1 MSSPS
6 PALRLS
12 AATFGVVLVLSCQG
26 EREQQRRAEAGRV
39 VRAVQLLRDAP
50 NEGKRP
56 PLSALEHLPP
66 LDEDLGALQKACVSA
81 YALQL
86 EGVEGLSAIR
96 RATESAS
103 GPVPPEAVP
112 LLSRS
117 EAALRSAASL
127 ALRCADLEGEA
138 RRRYKL

>member
-1 MSSPS
+1 MR
-6 PALRLS
+6 AC
-12 AATFGVVLVLSCQG
+12 AATLGVVLALSCQG

-81 YALQL
+81 YSLQL
-86 EGVEGLSAIR
+86 VGLEGLSAIR
-96 RATESAS
+96 RATGSA
-103 GPVPPEAVP
+103 GDPVPPGAAL

-117 EAALRSAASL
+117 ETALRTAAALAV
-127 ALRCADLEGEA
+127 RCADLEGEA